1 MFRKFT
7 NAADA
12 MTIAP
17 GMVMI
22 SFSAI
27 ALGAALGGYLPLI
40 ALWMVFVVRI
50 FGTIRYLNAASI

>member
-1 MFRKFT
+1 MFRKLS

-22 SFSAI
+22 SLSAI
-27 ALGAALGGYLPLI
+27 ALGAAFGGYLPSTYYWRCL
-40 ALWMVFVVRI
+40 
-50 FGTIRYLNAASI
+50 S